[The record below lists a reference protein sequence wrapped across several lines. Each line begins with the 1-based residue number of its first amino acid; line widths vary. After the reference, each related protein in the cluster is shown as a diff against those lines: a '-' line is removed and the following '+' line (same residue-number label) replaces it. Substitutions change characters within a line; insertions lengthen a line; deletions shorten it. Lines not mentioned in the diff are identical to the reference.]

1 MNQHQNRK
9 DDHLQLAN
17 NLYTNTNA
25 FNELR
30 IIHNSL
36 PELAFSEIDLSNNCF
51 QQEFE
56 YPFYIEAMTGGS
68 NKTNKINEQLIKV
81 AKETNLPIALG
92 SSSIALKD
100 REQAKVLQQLRSE
113 YKNGFIIANLGAN
126 CSAKDAQYIVNLLQA
141 NALEIHINALQEIL
155 MPEGDRDLKWI
166 NNIQQIVQ
174 TVSVP
179 VIVKEIGT
187 GMSKQTIQKL
197 INIGAN
203 YINISGKGGTNFA
216 KIENNRSNEPA
227 SYLNNWGQT
236 TIESLLEAKQ
246 IDSNHHQISIIASG
260 GVKNPLDIIKCL
272 ILNAKLVGIAGTFL
286 NILLTSGTEQLI
298 KTINTWKIEL
308 KKIMLLLGAKD
319 IDQLQNVDYILSSNL
334 LNYCKQRNIK
344 I

>member
-17 NLYTNTNA
+17 NLYTNTDA

-126 CSAKDAQYIVNLLQA
+126 SSAEDAQYIVDLLQA

-308 KKIMLLLGAKD
+308 KKIMLLLGSKD

>member
-17 NLYTNTNA
+17 NLYTNTDA

-126 CSAKDAQYIVNLLQA
+126 SSAEDAQYIVDLLQA